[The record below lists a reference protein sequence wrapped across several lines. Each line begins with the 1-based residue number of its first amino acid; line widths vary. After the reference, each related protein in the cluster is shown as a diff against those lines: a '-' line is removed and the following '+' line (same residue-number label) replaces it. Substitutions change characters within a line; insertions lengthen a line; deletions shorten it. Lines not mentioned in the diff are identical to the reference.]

1 MKLDQLVGVMDI
13 THIRR
18 VGVVSR
24 MLKLPINI
32 VVILLNLYVDTRIV
46 QLICPDACSSLLK
59 LS

>member
-1 MKLDQLVGVMDI
+1 MDV

-24 MLKLPINI
+24 IVTLPINI
-32 VVILLNLYVDTRIV
+32 VVILLNLYVDTRMV
-46 QLICPDACSSLLK
+46 QLICPDACSKLLN